1 MKFKNHYFLLRHG
14 QTIYQKE
21 EREILYKAS
30 EHFELELTEEGKKQI
45 EAAAK
50 ILKGKKIDAIF
61 SSDFLRT
68 RQTAGIVLKELGL
81 EPVFDERLRDINMG
95 DFHGRSFL
103 EYKKYFKDKKE
114 RFKKRTPG
122 GENWEDVIKRL
133 KAVIKDIEK
142 EHEDKNILIISHGD
156 PLWLLAGIIK
166 GFKKEEDFLNI
177 RDTNFYPSVGQLMEI

>member
-21 EREILYKAS
+21 KREILYKAS

-50 ILKGKKIDAIF
+50 ILKNKKIDAIF

-95 DFHGRSFL
+95 EFHGRSFL
-103 EYKKYFKDKKE
+103 EYKNYFKDKKE